1 MPAEVPRKVL
11 LTGASTGVG
20 LAIVHR
26 LCDGG
31 CDVWGTSRDT
41 TRLPQ
46 LPRFHPVAM
55 DLLQPDSIRRAF
67 ADAHEQSG
75 GFDALINNA
84 GAAVFGTTEAVPL
97 ELAREQFQLLV
108 EGPMELI
115 RLALPY
121 MLRNKT
127 GTIINITSLAAA
139 FPVPY
144 MAAYNAAK
152 AALSSYTRCLRLEL
166 PLRIVEIQPGDINTG
181 FHNSTKRLNAPHTDG
196 VWKVQVE
203 TMATAPGPERVAD
216 AVWRMLRDPNP
227 SPVLVVGSF
236 AQARL
241 APLAARLLPA
251 RLIEWVLRRH
261 YRL

>member
-1 MPAEVPRKVL
+1 MPAEAPKKVL
-11 LTGASTGVG
+11 FTGASTGIG
-20 LAIVHR
+20 LAIIQR
-26 LCDGG
+26 LCDSG

-41 TRLPQ
+41 NRLPQ
-46 LPRFHPVAM
+46 LPRFHPIAM

-67 ADAHEQSG
+67 ATAREQSG
-75 GFDALINNA
+75 GFDVLINNA
-84 GAAVFGTTEAVPL
+84 GAAVFGPTNSVPL

-115 RLALPY
+115 RLALPDL
-121 MLRNKT
+121 LRHKT
-127 GTIINITSLAAA
+127 GTIINITSLAAV

-181 FHNSTKRLNAPHTDG
+181 FHNSTKRLNAPHTNG
-196 VWKVQVE
+196 VWQVQTE
-203 TMATAPGPERVAD
+203 TMAAAPGSARVAD
-216 AVWRMLRDPNP
+216 AVWCVLRDPNP
-227 SPVLVVGSF
+227 PPVLVVGSF

-251 RLIEWVLRRH
+251 RLMEWVLRRH